1 MNNKVD
7 KFLSG
12 AIGGAFDATVSLFP
26 GINIIWSA
34 FKGGVSNIRTKRLEE
49 FIYYIY
55 DIVNLNSLNNES
67 FVDGLAITFESFLKQ
82 RSEHKR
88 TIIKNIFLG
97 FNKSDCKEEFE
108 LERMYDVLNR
118 INKTQLDLF
127 IGLKDVDKKISWQQ
141 RKGIK
146 DYDYNYDEYKYL
158 EFLGLVSISQNR
170 SIEVIYDDSF
180 FLEEEIAFVNDFGNN
195 FIEFVL
201 NN

>member
-12 AIGGAFDATVSLFP
+12 AIGGAFDATVSMFP

-34 FKGGVSNIRTKRLEE
+34 FRGGVSNIRTKRLEE
-49 FIYYIY
+49 FVYCIH
-55 DIVNLNSLNNES
+55 DLVNLNSLKNES

-82 RSEHKR
+82 RSERKR
-88 TIIKNIFLG
+88 TIVKNIFLG
-97 FNKSDCKEEFE
+97 FNKSDSKDEFE

-118 INKTQLDLF
+118 INKIQLDLF
-127 IGLKDVDKKISWQQ
+127 VNLKDVNKKISWQH
-141 RKGIK
+141 RSGIK

-158 EFLGLVSISQNR
+158 EFLGLISISQNR
-170 SIEVIYDDSF
+170 SIEVDYDNSF
-180 FLEEEIAFVNDFGNN
+180 FLEEEIVFVNDFGSN